1 MKLLSYKYFGIAF
14 IAMLLSAINFEATAQ
29 RIYRDTVYLQNYG
42 EITLWDNT
50 TAFLYSFTYNE
61 KQPAFLPGKIIEVEE
76 GDSVH
81 IFSRSISNDGFH
93 TIHLH
98 GLDVNTIN
106 DGDPMTSFPL
116 SPYSEFT
123 YKFLATHAGT
133 FIYHC
138 HVGDVMHVQMG
149 MYGLL
154 IVKPK
159 GSKKTAW
166 TGGPSYN
173 KTYSWLTSELDKFW
187 HENTPYAMMNDF
199 KIPVFKP
206 DYFLVNGK
214 SKQQL
219 SDTSTAIVA
228 STKEKVYLRLANIG
242 FYKHQFI
249 FPASLNAEVVDSD
262 GRPLPKS
269 FVADT
274 VNITPGER
282 YGVMLQSSN
291 ALLSFVKINFIDM
304 FTQQIKGTEQVP
316 INIVQNVGVDDK
328 NNTKKMI
335 GLSPNP
341 AKERLSI
348 HINAKGSKNYGIKIK
363 DLFGRQLMEL
373 WCEGFESKDIDIASL
388 PSGIYIA
395 EVALDEYTISE
406 KFIKE

>member
-1 MKLLSYKYFGIAF
+1 MKLHFYKYFVVAF
-14 IAMLLSAINFEATAQ
+14 VTILINLNIYEVNAQ
-29 RIYRDTVYLQNYG
+29 KIYRDTVYLQNYG
-42 EITLWDNT
+42 EVNLWDNT
-50 TAFLYSFTYNE
+50 VALLYSFTYS
-61 KQPAFLPGKIIEVEE
+61 KTQPSFLPGKIIEVEE
-76 GDSVH
+76 GDSVM
-81 IFSRSISNDGFH
+81 IYSQSVSNDGYH

-116 SPYSEFT
+116 APYSIFT

-159 GSKKTAW
+159 GSVKTAW
-166 TGGPSYN
+166 TGGPAYS

-199 KIPVFKP
+199 KIPIFKP
-206 DYFLVNGK
+206 DYFLINGK

-219 SDTSTAIVA
+219 SDTATAIVA
-228 STKEKVYLRLANIG
+228 TVQDKVYLRLANIG

-249 FPASLNAEVVDSD
+249 FPASLNAEVIDSD

-269 FVADT
+269 FMADT
-274 VNITPGER
+274 LNISPGER
-282 YGVMLQSSN
+282 YGVMLKSSN
-291 ALLSFVKINFIDM
+291 ALLSFVKVNFIDM
-304 FTQQIKGTEQVP
+304 FTQLIKGSEQVP
-316 INIVQNVGVDDK
+316 INIVQNVGTNDK
-328 NNTKKMI
+328 DNAKKMI
-335 GLSPNP
+335 ALSPNP
-341 AKERLSI
+341 AKNKLKM
-348 HINAKGSKNYGIKIK
+348 NVNVNGVKNYSIKIK
-363 DLFGRQLMEL
+363 DLFGRQMMEVSG
-373 WCEGFESKDIDIASL
+373 EGAESKEIDVAALSA
-388 PSGIYIA
+388 GIYIA
-395 EVALDEYTISE
+395 EVALDGYIISE